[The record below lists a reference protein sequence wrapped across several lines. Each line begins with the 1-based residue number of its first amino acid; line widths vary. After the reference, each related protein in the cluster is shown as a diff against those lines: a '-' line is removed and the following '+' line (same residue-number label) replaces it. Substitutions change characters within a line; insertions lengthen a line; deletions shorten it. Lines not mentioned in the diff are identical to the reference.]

1 MSSSACIMTV
11 CVDFPCGSAGNEYAY
26 NAGDLGL
33 IPGIG
38 RPLGEGNGNPLQYS
52 CRENPCGQRS
62 LAGYSPWGPKEVDT
76 TDRLSTG
83 YYFLY
88 LDVFHF

>member
-1 MSSSACIMTV
+1 MSFLVSSWVPLGFPGGSDGKESAC
-11 CVDFPCGSAGNEYAY
+11 

-33 IPGIG
+33 IPGIR
-38 RPLGEGNGNPLQYS
+38 RPLGEGNGNPLQYP
-52 CRENPCGQRS
+52 CLENPRGQRS
-62 LAGYSPWGPKEVDT
+62 LAGYSPWVPKELDT

-83 YYFLY
+83 HYFLY

>member
-1 MSSSACIMTV
+1 MSLPAELGGSDSKESAC
-11 CVDFPCGSAGNEYAY
+11 

-33 IPGIG
+33 VPGLG
-38 RPLGEGNGNPLQYS
+38 RLPGEGHDNPLQYS
-52 CRENPCGQRS
+52 CLENPCGQRS
-62 LAGYSPWGPKEVDT
+62 LAGYSPWGPKELDT

-83 YYFLY
+83 HYFLY